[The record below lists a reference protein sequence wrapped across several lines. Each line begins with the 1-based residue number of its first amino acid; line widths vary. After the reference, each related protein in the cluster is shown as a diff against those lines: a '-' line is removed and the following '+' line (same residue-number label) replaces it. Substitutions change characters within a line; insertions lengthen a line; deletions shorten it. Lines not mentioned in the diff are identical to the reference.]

1 MSPTVLTYISLGVA
15 VIALVFGIYAVIAS
29 GQTRKWRKIFSGND
43 PDDIP
48 NNLEDIVEKI
58 AQRLKLIDEAND
70 KTALS
75 LEAISKQLDEANQQA
90 NITLGSLAGQL
101 NTATQHVGVVRYNG
115 NGDDGGN
122 LSFSAALLDAHQSG
136 IIITSLH
143 GRANSRIYAK
153 IITNGTSEQ
162 TLSEEEREAL
172 IQAVTHQV
180 N

>member
-75 LEAISKQLDEANQQA
+75 LEAISKQL
-90 NITLGSLAGQL
+90 
-101 NTATQHVGVVRYNG
+101 NTATQHVGIIRYNG

>member
-29 GQTRKWRKIFSGND
+29 GQTRKWGKIFSGSD

-75 LEAISKQLDEANQQA
+75 LEAISKQL
-90 NITLGSLAGQL
+90 
-101 NTATQHVGVVRYNG
+101 NTATQHVGIIRYNG